1 MRGKG
6 RELSLRAQVGIAFVA
21 ASIAAVSVLVFSA
34 AGLAAAVPSLTT
46 TGTTL
51 FTNGEPNPTGVATA
65 RCVNGGT
72 LYTLHFSGLNQ
83 KAVYTVWGITFTDGP
98 NGFAVGS
105 LGRPDG
111 SQNVF
116 HASASGEA
124 QFSLLVPAGG
134 PTSFGVLGVDV
145 GDSGTW
151 PACMIGHGLLI
162 VDGHTDGKTHGG
174 VPGSNYPTDPFAD
187 SYDLMEFDL
196 F

>member
-6 RELSLRAQVGIAFVA
+6 RELSFRAQVGIAFVA
-21 ASIAAVSVLVFSA
+21 ASIAAVSVLAFSA

-98 NGFAVGS
+98 NGSRSDRWAVPMEARTS
-105 LGRPDG
+105 SALRPRERRSSACWYRQVGRRR
-111 SQNVF
+111 SACW
-116 HASASGEA
+116 ASMSAI
-124 QFSLLVPAGG
+124 PG
-134 PTSFGVLGVDV
+134 PGPL
-145 GDSGTW
+145 
-151 PACMIGHGLLI
+151 A
-162 VDGHTDGKTHGG
+162 
-174 VPGSNYPTDPFAD
+174 
-187 SYDLMEFDL
+187 
-196 F
+196 